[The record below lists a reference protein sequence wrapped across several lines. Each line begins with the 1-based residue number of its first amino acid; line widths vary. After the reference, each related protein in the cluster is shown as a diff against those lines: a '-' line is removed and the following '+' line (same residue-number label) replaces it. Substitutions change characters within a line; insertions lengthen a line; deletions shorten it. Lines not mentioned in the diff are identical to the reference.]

1 LLTSMRLIVIAFVL
15 AFQVSAA
22 NPAGVAM
29 GHLHYHVQD
38 VVAHLRFWATLGG
51 VPMKLGA
58 LDVVKFPEV
67 LVVLT
72 EGASSGG
79 TEGSV
84 VNHVAFRVQSLAEI
98 ERAGLKVERL
108 EQFTGIGS
116 VRTPEG
122 ERIELFDNTATNLTF
137 TSDSGQA
144 DDGAARH
151 NRPLQ
156 APIAFH
162 HIHLYL
168 PEGAETA
175 AKAWYAD
182 TFGGIPGKR
191 WNYHAVDLPGVNL
204 NFSGNRSVQAPTKGR
219 MLDHIGF
226 AIRNLE
232 AFCRR
237 LEARGLKFDVP
248 FSKGPDGMATAW
260 LTDPWG
266 TSIELTE
273 GLTR

>member
-1 LLTSMRLIVIAFVL
+1 MRLIVIALVL
-15 AFQVSAA
+15 AFQVSTA
-22 NPAGVAM
+22 NPTGVAM
-29 GHLHYHVQD
+29 GHLHYHVQN
-38 VVAHLRFWATLGG
+38 VEAHIRFWAALGG
-51 VPMKLGA
+51 VPTKLGA

-72 EGASSGG
+72 KGSSSGG

-84 VNHVAFRVQSLAEI
+84 VNHVAFRVQSLADI
-98 ERAGLKVERL
+98 ERAGFKVERL
-108 EQFTGIGS
+108 EQFIGIGS
-116 VRTPEG
+116 IRTPEG

-156 APIAFH
+156 VPIAFH

-168 PEGAETA
+168 PEGAEAA
-175 AKAWYAD
+175 AKAWYAE
-182 TFGGIPGKR
+182 TFGGTPGKR
-191 WNYHAVDLPGVNL
+191 WNYNAVDLPGVNL

-226 AIRNLE
+226 TVRNLE
-232 AFCRR
+232 SLCRR
-237 LEARGLKFDVP
+237 LEARGVKFDAP
-248 FSKGPDGMATAW
+248 LSKGPDGVASAR

-273 GLTR
+273 ELTR

>member
-1 LLTSMRLIVIAFVL
+1 MRLIVIAFVL
-15 AFQVSAA
+15 AFQVSTAST
-22 NPAGVAM
+22 AGVAM

-38 VVAHLRFWATLGG
+38 VDAHVRFWAALGG
-51 VPMKLGA
+51 VPIKLGA
-58 LDVVKFPEV
+58 LDAVKFPEM
-67 LVVLT
+67 LVILT
-72 EGASSGG
+72 KGASSGG

-84 VNHVAFRVQSLAEI
+84 VNHVAFRVRSLTEI
-98 ERAGLKVERL
+98 ERAGFKVERL

-116 VRTPEG
+116 IRTPEG

-137 TSDSGQA
+137 TSDSGLT

-156 APIAFH
+156 VPIAFH

-168 PEGAETA
+168 PEGAEAA

-182 TFGGIPGKR
+182 TFGGTPGKR
-191 WNYHAVDLPGVNL
+191 WNYNAVDMPGVNL
-204 NFSGNRSVQAPTKGR
+204 NFSGNRSVQAATKGR

-226 AIRNLE
+226 TVRNLE
-232 AFCRR
+232 SFCWR
-237 LEARGLKFDVP
+237 LEARGVKFDAP
-248 FSKGPDGMATAW
+248 FSKGSDGVANAW

-273 GLTR
+273 EPTR

>member
-1 LLTSMRLIVIAFVL
+1 MRLLAIALVL
-15 AFQVSAA
+15 SFQVSVA

-38 VVAHLRFWATLGG
+38 VEAHKRFWAALGG
-51 VPMKLGA
+51 VPTKLGA
-58 LDVVKFPEV
+58 LDVVRFPEMM
-67 LVVLT
+67 VVLSKGT
-72 EGASSGG
+72 SSGG

-84 VNHVAFRVQSLAEI
+84 LNHVAFRVQSLAEI
-98 ERAGLKVERL
+98 ERAGFKVERL

-116 VRTPEG
+116 IRTPEG

-137 TSDSGQA
+137 TTDSGQA

-168 PEGAETA
+168 PEGAEA
-175 AKAWYAD
+175 SAKAWYAE

-191 WNYHAVDLPGVNL
+191 WNYQAVDLPGVNL
-204 NFSGNRSVQAPTKGR
+204 NFSGSRSVQAPTRGR

-226 AIRNLE
+226 AISDLE
-232 AFCRR
+232 TFCRR
-237 LEARGLKFDVP
+237 LESRGLKFDAP
-248 FSKGPDGMATAW
+248 FSKSTDGAASAW

-273 GLTR
+273 QPTR

>member
-1 LLTSMRLIVIAFVL
+1 MRIYASGQHAWRCPDEAGRAGRREVSRSAGGADEGCLI
-15 AFQVSAA
+15 
-22 NPAGVAM
+22 
-29 GHLHYHVQD
+29 
-38 VVAHLRFWATLGG
+38 R
-51 VPMKLGA
+51 
-58 LDVVKFPEV
+58 
-67 LVVLT
+67 
-72 EGASSGG
+72 G

-108 EQFTGIGS
+108 AQFTGIGS

-137 TSDSGQA
+137 TSDSGLA

-226 AIRNLE
+226 TVRNLE
-232 AFCRR
+232 AFGRR

-248 FSKGPDGMATAW
+248 LSKARTAW
-260 LTDPWG
+260 RLPG
-266 TSIELTE
+266 
-273 GLTR
+273 

>member
-1 LLTSMRLIVIAFVL
+1 MRLIVIALAL
-15 AFQVSAA
+15 AFQLFAA
-22 NPAGVAM
+22 NPGGVAM

-38 VVAHLRFWATLGG
+38 VDANMRFWVALGG
-51 VPMKLGA
+51 VRTKLGA

-67 LVVLT
+67 MVVLT
-72 EGASSGG
+72 KGASSGG

-98 ERAGLKVERL
+98 ERRGLKVERL

-122 ERIELFDNTATNLTF
+122 ERIELFDNTATNLMF
-137 TSDSGQA
+137 TSDSGQP
-144 DDGAARH
+144 DDGVRH
-151 NRPLQ
+151 NRPIQ
-156 APIAFH
+156 VPIAFH

-175 AKAWYAD
+175 AKAWYTD

-226 AIRNLE
+226 TVRNLE

-248 FSKGPDGMATAW
+248 FSKGPDGVATAS